1 MISQLSVVELMLMK
15 LRLGPA
21 FIGWRPVL
29 LHAALQQS
37 GFIEMNAFC
46 AFHRRGANVGL
57 NRGHTDEDCVKYFT

>member
-1 MISQLSVVELMLMK
+1 MLMK
-15 LRLGPA
+15 LRLGLA
-21 FIGWRPVL
+21 FVGCRPVL

-57 NRGHTDEDCVKYFT
+57 NSGIPMKAA